1 MFRNLMHSLRLLGQG
16 HLPAVPDRARPQPTP
31 VTQEAIQIDLVH
43 VNDLHGAVDP
53 MLDGAVGGD
62 SLVGGLSRLKT
73 AVDRTRAENP
83 QGTLLLNAGDLAEG
97 SMIAYLTRGRS
108 VAEAMKPFK
117 FDAVA
122 LGNHDFAWGQ
132 AALSGMIG
140 ALGAPIVA
148 ANVVKT
154 SDGTVMDGAA
164 PYVMKQV
171 QGVNV
176 AVIGLDTPN
185 IRHYVADEKLE
196 GLDFK
201 GGAETVARYLPEV
214 RAKGADV
221 VVVLSHMGFEED
233 RKLARDLPGIDVIVG
248 GHSHTRLPEG
258 HREGDTLIVQ
268 AGSLSKFM
276 GRATLHVDPSTRRI
290 IQSEARIVPVLVDE
304 LSPDPEVER
313 ILAPYMAEAEQVGS
327 RPMGLATE
335 NLRHGHREAHKLNQI
350 HADSLLKASGAD
362 LGICNSRTLRNN
374 VPKGEV
380 TFKDLYSAL
389 PFTEENCVVLRATGR
404 EVLAEIEDDLRDSA
418 TELAI
423 PTGLRYEYDPSRP
436 EGSRVV
442 GCTLPDGSPLDMD
455 REYTVVMNET
465 MSKKKVFHDAPGRQ
479 VLGPVQPLFF
489 EAFQQGSP
497 WSDDADDRVRRL
509 EPSPA

>member
-1 MFRNLMHSLRLLGQG
+1 MHSLRLLGSG
-16 HLPAVPDRARPQPTP
+16 LLPAVPDRTRPQPTP
-31 VTQEAIQIDLVH
+31 STQETIQIDLLH

-53 MLDGAVGGD
+53 MLDKAVGGD

-73 AVDRTRAENP
+73 AVDQTRAQNP
-83 QGTLLLNAGDLAEG
+83 EGTLLLNAGDLAEG

-132 AALSGMIG
+132 AALAGMIG

-154 SDGTVMDGAA
+154 SDGTVMDGAV
-164 PYVMKQV
+164 PYIMKDV
-171 QGVNV
+171 QGVKV
-176 AVIGLDTPN
+176 AVIGLDTPA

-201 GGAETVARYLPEV
+201 AGAETVARYLPEV
-214 RAKGADV
+214 RGKGADV

-233 RKLARDLPGIDVIVG
+233 RKLARELPGIDVIVG
-248 GHSHTRLPEG
+248 GHSHTRLSEG
-258 HREGDTLIVQ
+258 HREGETLIVQ
-268 AGSLSKFM
+268 AGSLSKFL
-276 GRATLHVDPSTRRI
+276 GKATLHIDPSTRRI
-290 IQSEARIVPVLVDE
+290 VHSQAQVVPVLFEE

-313 ILAPYMAEAEQVGS
+313 ILAPYVAEAEQVGS
-327 RPMGLATE
+327 RPMGLALE
-335 NLRHGHREAHKLNQI
+335 DLHHAHRQADKLNQI
-350 HADSLLKASGAD
+350 HADSLLKASGAE

-389 PFTEENCVVLRATGR
+389 PFTEENYVVLRATGGQ
-404 EVLAEIEDDLRDSA
+404 VLAEIEDDLRDGA
-418 TELAI
+418 TELAV
-423 PTGLRYEYDPSRP
+423 PTGLRYEYDPTRP
-436 EGSRVV
+436 EGRRVV
-442 GCTLPDGSPLDMD
+442 SCTLPDGTPLDPD
-455 REYTVVMNET
+455 REYTVVLNET
-465 MSKKKVFHDAPGRQ
+465 MSKKKVFREAPGRQ

-489 EAFQQGSP
+489 EAFQAGSP
-497 WSDDADDRVRRL
+497 WKDDPDDRVRRL
-509 EPSPA
+509 EAPPA